1 MKKTIFLFVAL
12 AVVLM
17 LASCGPNG
25 EVSQTP
31 DTSTENSIVD
41 VSATPETSDVPEVSE
56 PDVSEPDVSEPEVSE
71 PEVSEPEV
79 SEPEVSEPET
89 SKEPEVVILDYTATL
104 KGQKLSDIS
113 GNKED
118 IFNPFKFYGTWNL
131 KRAEDETYDLTVKIL
146 LDCSRL
152 QMGARTIYVTIDGKE
167 YKVNSKAIDVKRD
180 SDAVRY
186 LVVTLGQVQTKVEL
200 DENGGFSADVSVK
213 MEYNGTYSDV
223 EIKTL
228 EFNET
233 ISVNK

>member
-41 VSATPETSDVPEVSE
+41 VSATPETSDVP
-56 PDVSEPDVSEPEVSE
+56 DVSEPEVSE

-79 SEPEVSEPET
+79 SEPEVSEPDV
-89 SKEPEVVILDYTATL
+89 SEPEVVILDYTSNFG
-104 KGQKLSDIS
+104 GQKLIDIS
-113 GNKED
+113 GNEED
-118 IFNPFKFYGTWNL
+118 RDNPFKFYGTWNL

-146 LDCSRL
+146 LDCTRL

-167 YKVNSKAIDVKRD
+167 
-180 SDAVRY
+180 
-186 LVVTLGQVQTKVEL
+186 
-200 DENGGFSADVSVK
+200 
-213 MEYNGTYSDV
+213 
-223 EIKTL
+223 
-228 EFNET
+228 
-233 ISVNK
+233 

>member
-41 VSATPETSDVPEVSE
+41 VSATPETSDVPDVSEPEVSE
-56 PDVSEPDVSEPEVSE
+56 PDVSEPEVSEPDVSEPEVSE

-79 SEPEVSEPET
+79 
-89 SKEPEVVILDYTATL
+89 VILDYTSNFG
-104 KGQKLSDIS
+104 GQKLIDIS
-113 GNKED
+113 GNEED

-131 KRAEDETYDLTVKIL
+131 KRAEDDTYDLTVKIL
-146 LDCSRL
+146 LDCTRL

-180 SDAVRY
+180 SNAVRY
-186 LVVTLGQVQTKVEL
+186 LVVTLGQVQTKVDL

>member
-1 MKKTIFLFVAL
+1 MKKTIFLFVTL

-41 VSATPETSDVPEVSE
+41 VSATPETSDVPDTSSTDVSEVETSEIEVSE
-56 PDVSEPDVSEPEVSE
+56 PD
-71 PEVSEPEV
+71 
-79 SEPEVSEPET
+79 VSEPET
-89 SKEPEVVILDYTATL
+89 SKEPEIVILDYTANFN
-104 KGQKLSDIS
+104 GQKLIDIS
-113 GNKED
+113 GNSED
-118 IFNPFKFYGTWNL
+118 IDNPFKFYGTWNL

-167 YKVNSKAIDVKRD
+167 YKVNSKAIDIKRD

-200 DENGGFSADVSVK
+200 DENGGFSADVSVR
-213 MEYNGTYSDV
+213 MDYNGTYSEV

>member
-12 AVVLM
+12 AVVLI

-31 DTSTENSIVD
+31 DTLMETSIVD
-41 VSATPETSDVPEVSE
+41 VSATPETSDVPDTSSTDVSEVETSEIEVSE
-56 PDVSEPDVSEPEVSE
+56 PD
-71 PEVSEPEV
+71 
-79 SEPEVSEPET
+79 VSEPET
-89 SKEPEVVILDYTATL
+89 SKEPEVVILDYTANFN
-104 KGQKLSDIS
+104 GQKLIDIS
-113 GNKED
+113 GNSED
-118 IFNPFKFYGTWNL
+118 IDNPFKFYGTWNL

-167 YKVNSKAIDVKRD
+167 YKVNSKAIDIKRD

-200 DENGGFSADVSVK
+200 DENGGFSADVSVR
-213 MEYNGTYSDV
+213 MDYNGTYSEV

>member
-41 VSATPETSDVPEVSE
+41 VSATPETSDVPDTSSTDVSEVETSEIEVSE
-56 PDVSEPDVSEPEVSE
+56 PD
-71 PEVSEPEV
+71 
-79 SEPEVSEPET
+79 VSEPET
-89 SKEPEVVILDYTATL
+89 SKEPEVVILDYTANFN
-104 KGQKLSDIS
+104 GQKLIDIS
-113 GNKED
+113 GNSED
-118 IFNPFKFYGTWNL
+118 RDNPFKFYGTWNL

-167 YKVNSKAIDVKRD
+167 YKVNSKAIDIKRD

-186 LVVTLGQVQTKVEL
+186 RVVTLGQVQTKVEL
-200 DENGGFSADVSVK
+200 DENGGFSADVSVR
-213 MEYNGTYSDV
+213 MDYNGTYSEV